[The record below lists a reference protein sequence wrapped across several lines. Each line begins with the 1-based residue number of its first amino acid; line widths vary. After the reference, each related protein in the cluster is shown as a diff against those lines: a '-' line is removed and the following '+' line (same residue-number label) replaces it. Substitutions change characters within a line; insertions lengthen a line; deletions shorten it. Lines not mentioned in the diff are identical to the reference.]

1 MLEIEGEVVNFGI
14 GSLDALPVGIVVWVI
29 GMTLGGTTGF
39 AINPARDFGRR
50 IVYSLLPRKGKK
62 PDWNY
67 SWIPVIA
74 PFTGGALAGL
84 IYLLIS

>member
-1 MLEIEGEVVNFGI
+1 
-14 GSLDALPVGIVVWVI
+14 
-29 GMTLGGTTGF
+29 MTLGGTTGY
-39 AINPARDFGRR
+39 AINPARDFGPR
-50 IVYSLLPRKGKK
+50 IVYSLLPRKNKK

-84 IYLLIS
+84 IYLFIS